1 MTPLGLSFNIE
12 MDASSDLAFN
22 DERADTLLT
31 IRASPAADAPSD
43 VPIAEILIM
52 DRSLS
57 MAAVGKLNEAKR
69 AMCAAIDTL
78 QDGTYLGIIAGHH
91 EAEVIYPDTVGL
103 VRVDAEAKAVAK
115 RRVMGQLPEG
125 GTAIGTWLT
134 RARELFDALPARD
147 TVRHAVLYTD
157 GRDEHESAEELDS
170 ALAICVDQFVC
181 HARGLG
187 NDWNYTELLR
197 ISQSLHG
204 NADAVVEIS
213 DLTRDFTHLMEEAR
227 SIVVPRVYLGL
238 LLGEWFRLGFV
249 RQTVP
254 VEADLTTQQQLHGE
268 EIHIPLGAWPPE
280 KRQYHLSL
288 RFDPDK
294 LPLDT
299 QLSAARITLR
309 AERPDAT
316 RTPCAAPQDL
326 LVRRLAARDFPV
338 RPPES
343 LTHVENLRELG
354 MSMRACA
361 DAQLSGRYEEADREL
376 RIALELAEALG
387 DTERLELLRAVSTT
401 GPDGRTQVRRDA
413 SRGHIQQLGLRS
425 TRTAARDIDPFAR
438 EPGGGPVQRRCSRCK
453 ATTTAPEPRF
463 CEECGHP
470 FDSEAAPAAPDDPHD
485 AAPDDPR
492 DQPPGDTPVD
502 AS

>member
-1 MTPLGLSFNIE
+1 MTPLGLSFDIE
-12 MDASSDLAFN
+12 MDASSDLAFD
-22 DERADTLLT
+22 DERVDALLT
-31 IRASPAADAPSD
+31 IRASPAADVPSPAPS
-43 VPIAEILIM
+43 AEILIM

-57 MAAVGKLNEAKR
+57 MAGLGKLNEAKR

-78 QDGTYLGIIAGHH
+78 RDGTYLGIIAGHH
-91 EAEVIYPDTVGL
+91 EAEVIYPDTGGL
-103 VRVDAEAKAVAK
+103 ARVDAVAKAAAK
-115 RRVMGQLPEG
+115 HRVMGQLPEG

-134 RARELFDALPARD
+134 RAKELFDALPARD

-157 GRDEHESAEELDS
+157 GKDEHESAEELDS
-170 ALAICVDQFVC
+170 ALAACTDRFVC
-181 HARGLG
+181 DARGLG

-197 ISQSLHG
+197 ITQALHG
-204 NADAVVEIS
+204 NADAVVKIS
-213 DLTRDFTHLMEEAR
+213 DLTRDFTRLMEEVR

-254 VEADLTTQQQLHGE
+254 VEADLTTQQQPHDD

-294 LPLDT
+294 LPLDE

-316 RTPCAAPQDL
+316 RAPCAAPKDL
-326 LVRRLAARDFPV
+326 LVRRLATRDFPV

-343 LTHVENLRELG
+343 LTQVENLRELG
-354 MSMRACA
+354 MAMRACA
-361 DAQLSGRYEEADREL
+361 DAQQSWRYEEADREL
-376 RIALELAEALG
+376 RIALEVAEALG

-413 SRGHIQQLGLRS
+413 SRGQIQQLGLRS
-425 TRTAARDIDPFAR
+425 SRTAARDIDPSSQ
-438 EPGGGPVQRRCSRCK
+438 EPNGGPVQRRCPRCK

-463 CEECGHP
+463 CEECGHA
-470 FDSEAAPAAPDDPHD
+470 FDSGADPTAPDALHD
-485 AAPDDPR
+485 E
-492 DQPPGDTPVD
+492 PPGDTPVD